1 MKYFELVPA
10 YGRDYKTA
18 KEVKE
23 AFAAETDFEGDYSLG
38 FQLVNRQ
45 QIPKG
50 STVNLRYKRLT
61 QIAQVKV

>member
-1 MKYFELVPA
+1 MAYYELVPA

-18 KEVKE
+18 EEVKA
-23 AFAAETDFEGDYSLG
+23 AFAVGADFEGDYQMG
-38 FQLVNRQ
+38 FKLVNKQ

-50 STVNLRYKRLT
+50 STVNLRYQKLT